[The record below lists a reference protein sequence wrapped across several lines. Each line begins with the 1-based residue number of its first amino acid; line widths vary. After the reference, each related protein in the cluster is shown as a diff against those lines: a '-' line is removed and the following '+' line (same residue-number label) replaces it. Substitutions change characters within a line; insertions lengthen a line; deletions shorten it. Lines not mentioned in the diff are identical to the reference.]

1 MAATTNMDDGESAL
15 RGVSTLIGSS
25 AQLGHADT
33 LNPAGASVSAF
44 DDVDASGTPAETDMD
59 MDRASSGDQDLDDE
73 DDEEVDG
80 GDLDA
85 VGDDDD
91 DDEAEASSSA
101 ASSRQSSSAPSS
113 SAAPSLQRQKP
124 AASAAS
130 KRRSNKL
137 GLPEDFDADLYGL
150 RRSVS
155 LAPTEL
161 MTLWATRD
169 VGFAHVLQNFA

>member
-1 MAATTNMDDGESAL
+1 MAAIANMDDGESAL

-25 AQLGHADT
+25 AQLGHADG
-33 LNPAGASVSAF
+33 LNLVGANVSAF
-44 DDVDASGTPAETDMD
+44 DDIDASGTPVETDMD
-59 MDRASSGDQDLDDE
+59 LDRASSGDQDLDDE
-73 DDEEVDG
+73 DDEEVVDG

-91 DDEAEASSSA
+91 DIEAEASSSA

-113 SAAPSLQRQKP
+113 SAAPSLHRQKP

-155 LAPTEL
+155 
-161 MTLWATRD
+161 
-169 VGFAHVLQNFA
+169 FALRAHGALRPLP